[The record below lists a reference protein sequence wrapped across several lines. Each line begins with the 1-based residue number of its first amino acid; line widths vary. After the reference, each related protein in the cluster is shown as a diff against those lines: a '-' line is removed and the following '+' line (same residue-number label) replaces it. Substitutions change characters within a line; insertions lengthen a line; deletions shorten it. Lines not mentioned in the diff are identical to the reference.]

1 MASPLLPTSTSP
13 DHLPTG
19 GNDPQL
25 LSSLRVLF
33 SRVRTSVR
41 HATSDARPW
50 TELIDRSAFSRPP
63 SLSEAASRVR
73 KNFSYFKSNYI
84 TLVAILLAASLLS
97 PLSPFRA
104 LPPRVPRRFLA
115 FPLRVPPLGSAAG
128 HRRTHVLRLGDA
140 GDALSL
146 HCGGD
151 VHDERR
157 FALDVYSGSW
167 DDGCGCA
174 RRVSRA

>member
-1 MASPLLPTSTSP
+1 MASPLLPTSTPP

-19 GNDPQL
+19 GGDPQL

-33 SRVRTSVR
+33 SRVVSSVR

-50 TELIDRSAFSRPP
+50 AELIDR
-63 SLSEAASRVR
+63 
-73 KNFSYFKSNYI
+73 N
-84 TLVAILLAASLLS
+84 LARGLS

-128 HRRTHVLRLGDA
+128 HRRTHVLRPGDA

-167 DDGCGCA
+167 DDGCGCTW
-174 RRVSRA
+174 RVSRA